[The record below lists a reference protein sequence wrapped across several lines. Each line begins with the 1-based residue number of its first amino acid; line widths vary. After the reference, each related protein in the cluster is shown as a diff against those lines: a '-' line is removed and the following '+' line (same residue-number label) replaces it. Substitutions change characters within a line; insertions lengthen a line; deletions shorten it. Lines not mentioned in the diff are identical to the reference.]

1 MLSEPLMQE
10 GGWKVPPQQ
19 VKNNIPRMNKPA
31 PAPAPAAAAG
41 KPPAVA
47 PAAALGDAKHVA
59 PGKSKSAKK
68 PKSKTPSKH
77 SKHSKS
83 NAPPIQQ
90 PSRHNLLSILVGGNA
105 VQQSELQDLMLSL
118 R

>member
-19 VKNNIPRMNKPA
+19 VKNNIPRINKPA

-41 KPPAVA
+41 KPPVPA
-47 PAAALGDAKHVA
+47 AAALGDAKHVA

-105 VQQSELQDLMLSL
+105 VQPSELHDLLLNL